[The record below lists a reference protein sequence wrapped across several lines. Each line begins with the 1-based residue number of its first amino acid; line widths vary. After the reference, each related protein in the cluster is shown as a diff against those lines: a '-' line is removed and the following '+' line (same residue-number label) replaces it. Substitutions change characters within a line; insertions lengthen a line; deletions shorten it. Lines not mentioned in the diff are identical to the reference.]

1 MNLKSFHSCQV
12 QIKEQENALF
22 FVFNHNNLTIKI
34 TYIMSKIW
42 IIIMISSLVMTCFN
56 TPSGIISTMMT
67 ASKLGITMA
76 IEFIGIYAVWMGIM
90 QVLDDCKL
98 SHKLSSILSRPV
110 RKIFGQTDP
119 ETEKNICLN
128 IASNIIGIGSAAT
141 PYGIKA
147 MKGLDKGEATA
158 TKAMI
163 MLVVINSTGIQL
175 LPTTVIGMRA
185 MAGSVSPSC
194 ILWPTIVATFVPT
207 ILGIL
212 LVLSVYRKRKK
223 KVING

>member
-1 MNLKSFHSCQV
+1 
-12 QIKEQENALF
+12 
-22 FVFNHNNLTIKI
+22 
-34 TYIMSKIW
+34 MSKIW
-42 IIIMISSLVMTCFN
+42 LFMVLFSLVATSIFA
-56 TPSGIISTMMT
+56 PSTIISTMMNAAKT
-67 ASKLGITMA
+67 GVTMS
-76 IEFIGIYAVWMGIM
+76 IEFIGIYAVWMGFM
-90 QVLDDCKL
+90 QILDDCKL
-98 SHKLSSILSRPV
+98 SDKFAKVLHKPV
-110 RKIFGQTDP
+110 QYIFGRTDK

-147 MKGLDKGEATA
+147 MQGLDKGEKKATR
-158 TKAMI
+158 AMI

-194 ILWPTIVATFVPT
+194 VLWPTIVATFIPT

-212 LVLSVYRKRKK
+212 MVASIYKRKK
-223 KVING
+223 NG

>member
-1 MNLKSFHSCQV
+1 
-12 QIKEQENALF
+12 
-22 FVFNHNNLTIKI
+22 
-34 TYIMSKIW
+34 MSKIW
-42 IIIMISSLVMTCFN
+42 IVMIISSLVMTCFSA
-56 TPSGIISTMMT
+56 PESIVSTMMT
-67 ASKLGITMA
+67 AAKTGVTMS
-76 IEFIGIYAVWMGIM
+76 IEFIGIYAVWMGFM

-147 MKGLDKGEATA
+147 MKGLDKGENFA

-185 MAGSVSPSC
+185 IAGSVSPSC

-212 LVLSVYRKRKK
+212 LVLSLCRRRKK
-223 KVING
+223 HG

>member
-1 MNLKSFHSCQV
+1 
-12 QIKEQENALF
+12 
-22 FVFNHNNLTIKI
+22 
-34 TYIMSKIW
+34 MSKIW
-42 IIIMISSLVMTCFN
+42 IVMIISSLILTCFSA
-56 TPSGIISTMMT
+56 PSTIISTMMT
-67 ASKLGITMA
+67 AAKTGVTMS
-76 IEFIGIYAVWMGIM
+76 IEFIGIYAVWMGFM
-90 QVLDDCKL
+90 QILDDCKL

-110 RKIFGQTDP
+110 RKIFGQTDK

-147 MKGLDKGEATA
+147 MKGLDKGEKKATM
-158 TKAMI
+158 AMI

-185 MAGSVSPSC
+185 IAGSASPSC
-194 ILWPTIVATFVPT
+194 ILWPTIVSTFLPT

-212 LVLSVYRKRKK
+212 LVMSIYRKSKK
-223 KVING
+223 AKVKNG

>member
-1 MNLKSFHSCQV
+1 
-12 QIKEQENALF
+12 
-22 FVFNHNNLTIKI
+22 
-34 TYIMSKIW
+34 MSKIW
-42 IIIMISSLVMTCFN
+42 LFLIILSLIVTCVVAPSSVV
-56 TPSGIISTMMT
+56 GTMME
-67 ASKLGITMA
+67 ASKMGITMC

-98 SHKLSSILSRPV
+98 SHKMSNALSKPV
-110 RKIFGQTDP
+110 QYIFGKTDK

-147 MKGLDKGEATA
+147 MQGMDKGGKIATRG
-158 TKAMI
+158 MI

-185 MAGSVSPSC
+185 LAGSVSPSC
-194 ILWPTIVATFVPT
+194 VLWPTIVSTFLPT
-207 ILGIL
+207 ILGVL
-212 LVLSVYRKRKK
+212 LVSLIYRRKH
-223 KVING
+223 NG

>member
-1 MNLKSFHSCQV
+1 ML
-12 QIKEQENALF
+12 
-22 FVFNHNNLTIKI
+22 
-34 TYIMSKIW
+34 
-42 IIIMISSLVMTCFN
+42 ISSLILTCFFA
-56 TPSGIISTMMT
+56 PSTILSTMMNS
-67 ASKLGITMA
+67 AKMGVTMS
-76 IEFIGIYAVWMGIM
+76 IEFIGIYAVWMGFM

-110 RKIFGQTDP
+110 RRIFGQTDP

-147 MKGLDKGEATA
+147 MKGLDKGGNKAS
-158 TKAMI
+158 KAMI

-185 MAGSVSPSC
+185 LAGSVSPSC

-212 LVLSVYRKRKK
+212 LVCTFYKRRKK
-223 KVING
+223 NG

>member
-1 MNLKSFHSCQV
+1 M
-12 QIKEQENALF
+12 I
-22 FVFNHNNLTIKI
+22 
-34 TYIMSKIW
+34 
-42 IIIMISSLVMTCFN
+42 ISSLAMLAIFS
-56 TPSGIISTMMT
+56 PSNVVGTMME
-67 ASKLGITMA
+67 AAKMGVTMC
-76 IEFIGIYAVWMGIM
+76 IEFIGIYSVWMGIM

-98 SHKLSSILSRPV
+98 SHKLSKILSRPV
-110 RKIFGQTDP
+110 QYMLGKTDA

-147 MKGLDKGEATA
+147 MQGLDKGDKKATR
-158 TKAMI
+158 AMI

-185 MAGSVSPSC
+185 VAGSISPSS
-194 ILWPTIVATFVPT
+194 ILWPTIVSTFIPT

-212 LVLSVYRKRKK
+212 LVASIYRKKEQK
-223 KVING
+223 HGWFIYSCFNCFYNAICIN

>member
-1 MNLKSFHSCQV
+1 MMIASIVMSC
-12 QIKEQENALF
+12 
-22 FVFNHNNLTIKI
+22 
-34 TYIMSKIW
+34 
-42 IIIMISSLVMTCFN
+42 LVSPGT
-56 TPSGIISTMMT
+56 IISTMMS
-67 ASKLGITMA
+67 AAKMGVTMA

-98 SHKLSSILSRPV
+98 SHKLSSILARPV

-147 MKGLDKGEATA
+147 MKGLDKGNNKA

-194 ILWPTIVATFVPT
+194 ILWPTIVATFIPT

-212 LVLSVYRKRKK
+212 LVLSLYRNKQKKREKY
-223 KVING
+223 G

>member
-1 MNLKSFHSCQV
+1 
-12 QIKEQENALF
+12 
-22 FVFNHNNLTIKI
+22 
-34 TYIMSKIW
+34 MSKIW
-42 IIIMISSLVMTCFN
+42 IIMLISSLVMTCFSA
-56 TPSGIISTMMT
+56 PGSIVSTMMS
-67 ASKLGITMA
+67 AAKLGVTMS
-76 IEFIGIYAVWMGIM
+76 IEFIGIYAVWLGIM

-98 SHKLSSILSRPV
+98 SHKLSNVLSRPI

-128 IASNIIGIGSAAT
+128 IASNILGIGSAAT

-147 MKGLDKGEATA
+147 MKGMDKGDNKATR
-158 TKAMI
+158 AMI
-163 MLVVINSTGIQL
+163 MLVVINSTGIQI

-194 ILWPTIVATFVPT
+194 ILWPTIVSTFVPT

-212 LVLSVYRKRKK
+212 LVAMFYKKRKK
-223 KVING
+223 HG

>member
-1 MNLKSFHSCQV
+1 MN
-12 QIKEQENALF
+12 
-22 FVFNHNNLTIKI
+22 
-34 TYIMSKIW
+34 KIW
-42 IIIMISSLVMTCFN
+42 LVILISSLITTCF
-56 TPSGIISTMMT
+56 TSPDSIISTMMSG
-67 ASKLGITMA
+67 AKNGVLMS
-76 IEFIGIYAVWMGIM
+76 IEFIGIYAVWLGFM

-98 SHKLSSILSRPV
+98 SHKLSNFLKRPV
-110 RKIFGQTDP
+110 RRIFGTTDK

-147 MKGLDKGEATA
+147 MKGLDKGDKKA

-185 MAGSVSPSC
+185 IAGSVSPSC
-194 ILWPTIVATFVPT
+194 ILWPTIIATFIPT
-207 ILGIL
+207 IFGIL
-212 LVLSVYRKRKK
+212 LVLSIYKKRGK
-223 KVING
+223 

>member
-1 MNLKSFHSCQV
+1 
-12 QIKEQENALF
+12 
-22 FVFNHNNLTIKI
+22 
-34 TYIMSKIW
+34 MSTIW
-42 IIIMISSLVMTCFN
+42 IFIMILSLITTCF
-56 TPSGIISTMMT
+56 TSPSSIISTMMT
-67 ASKLGITMA
+67 AAKTGVTMA
-76 IEFIGIYAVWMGIM
+76 IEFIGIYAVWMGLM
-90 QVLDDCKL
+90 QVLDSCKL
-98 SHKLSSILSRPV
+98 SHKLSSIISRPV

-147 MKGLDKGEATA
+147 MKGLDKGGNKATLP
-158 TKAMI
+158 MI

-185 MAGSVSPSC
+185 VAGSVSPSC

-207 ILGIL
+207 ILGVL
-212 LVLSVYRKRKK
+212 LVILFYRNNKK
-223 KVING
+223 GKLKNG

>member
-1 MNLKSFHSCQV
+1 
-12 QIKEQENALF
+12 
-22 FVFNHNNLTIKI
+22 
-34 TYIMSKIW
+34 MSKIW
-42 IIIMISSLVMTCFN
+42 IMMIISSLIITCFSA
-56 TPSGIISTMMT
+56 PSSIISTMMT
-67 ASKLGITMA
+67 ASKTGVMMS
-76 IEFIGIYAVWMGIM
+76 IEFIGIYAVWMGFM

-98 SHKLSSILSRPV
+98 SHKLSNFLSRPV
-110 RKIFGQTDP
+110 RKIFGQVDP

-147 MKGLDKGEATA
+147 MKGLDKSGDRA

-194 ILWPTIVATFVPT
+194 VLWPTIVATFVPT
-207 ILGIL
+207 ILGVL
-212 LVLSVYRKRKK
+212 LVLLLSGKRKLGGK
-223 KVING
+223 NG

>member
-1 MNLKSFHSCQV
+1 
-12 QIKEQENALF
+12 
-22 FVFNHNNLTIKI
+22 
-34 TYIMSKIW
+34 MSKIW
-42 IIIMISSLVMTCFN
+42 VVLIISSLIMTSIN
-56 TPSGIISTMMT
+56 SPSSIIATMMN
-67 ASKLGITMA
+67 AAKMGVTMS

-90 QVLDDCKL
+90 QVMDDCKL
-98 SHKLSSILSRPV
+98 SNKLSSILSRPV
-110 RKIFGQTDP
+110 RRIFGKTDA

-147 MKGLDKGEATA
+147 MKGLDKGENKATR
-158 TKAMI
+158 AMI

-194 ILWPTIVATFVPT
+194 ILWPTVVATFVPT

-212 LVLSVYRKRKK
+212 LVLAMHKKRKK
-223 KVING
+223 HG

>member
-1 MNLKSFHSCQV
+1 
-12 QIKEQENALF
+12 
-22 FVFNHNNLTIKI
+22 
-34 TYIMSKIW
+34 MSKIW
-42 IIIMISSLVMTCFN
+42 IVMLISSLIMTSIFC
-56 TPSGIISTMMT
+56 PSTIVGTMME
-67 ASKLGITMA
+67 AAKMGVTMS

-90 QVLDDCKL
+90 QVMDDCKL
-98 SHKLSSILSRPV
+98 SNKLSKALSKPV
-110 RKIFGQTDP
+110 QYVFGRTDA

-147 MKGLDKGEATA
+147 MQGLDKGDKKATR
-158 TKAMI
+158 AMI

-207 ILGIL
+207 LLGIL
-212 LVLSVYRKRKK
+212 LVATIYRKK
-223 KVING
+223 KNG

>member
-1 MNLKSFHSCQV
+1 M
-12 QIKEQENALF
+12 I
-22 FVFNHNNLTIKI
+22 
-34 TYIMSKIW
+34 
-42 IIIMISSLVMTCFN
+42 ISSLIMLCVVA
-56 TPSGIISTMMT
+56 PSSVIGTMMQ
-67 ASKLGITMA
+67 AAQMGITMC

-90 QVLDDCKL
+90 QVMDDCKL
-98 SHKLSSILSRPV
+98 SHKLSKILSRPV
-110 RKIFGQTDP
+110 QYIFGKTDA

-147 MKGLDKGEATA
+147 MRGLDKGDKRATR
-158 TKAMI
+158 AMI

-194 ILWPTIVATFVPT
+194 VLWPTIVSTFIPT
-207 ILGIL
+207 ILGVL
-212 LVLSVYRKRKK
+212 LVALIYKRKK
-223 KVING
+223 QNG

>member
-1 MNLKSFHSCQV
+1 MWTSFRITFYMN
-12 QIKEQENALF
+12 
-22 FVFNHNNLTIKI
+22 
-34 TYIMSKIW
+34 KIW
-42 IIIMISSLVMTCFN
+42 IVMIISSLIMLSIFS
-56 TPSGIISTMMT
+56 PSSVVGTMME
-67 ASKLGITMA
+67 AAKMGVTMC

-90 QVLDDCKL
+90 QVMDDCKL
-98 SHKLSSILSRPV
+98 SHKLSKILSRPV
-110 RKIFGQTDP
+110 QYIFGKTDA

-147 MKGLDKGEATA
+147 IQGMDKGDKKATRG
-158 TKAMI
+158 MI

-185 MAGSVSPSC
+185 VAGSVSPSA
-194 ILWPTIVATFVPT
+194 ILWPTIVSTFIPT

-212 LVLSVYRKRKK
+212 LVACIYRKKRQK
-223 KVING
+223 NG

>member
-1 MNLKSFHSCQV
+1 M
-12 QIKEQENALF
+12 I
-22 FVFNHNNLTIKI
+22 
-34 TYIMSKIW
+34 
-42 IIIMISSLVMTCFN
+42 ISSLIITCFN
-56 TPSGIISTMMT
+56 MPSSIVSTMIT
-67 ASKLGITMA
+67 AAKTGVMMS
-76 IEFIGIYAVWMGIM
+76 IEFIGIYAVWMGFM

-98 SHKLSSILSRPV
+98 SHKLSNFLSRPV
-110 RKIFGQTDP
+110 RRIFGQVDP

-147 MKGLDKGEATA
+147 MKGLDKGGDRA
-158 TKAMI
+158 TKEMI

-194 ILWPTIVATFVPT
+194 VLWPTIVATFVPT
-207 ILGIL
+207 ILGVL
-212 LVLSVYRKRKK
+212 LVLLLCGKRKFGGK
-223 KVING
+223 NG